1 MSHYSTEPR
10 HARRDRGARVGRG
23 ALLAV
28 AAICIAAQGLVLAG
42 AGWAVANPRQV
53 DDQLTVWSYEPDPTI
68 VRYADQAGL
77 SEEGRFLFYASV
89 PEVLPP
95 ERFDLF
101 CSFEETGLGVLGC
114 YTPADGRIFLYDVT
128 NDDLDGYE
136 VVVAAHEMLHA
147 AWDRLSTEE
156 RDALAVLLEAD
167 FAALGPE
174 HELVERIAEY
184 EALDPTSRIPELYA
198 ILGTEI
204 PTLAPELEQHYARY
218 FDDRSLTIDLYAQVA
233 AVFDSLE
240 ERLQQ
245 LSDELDARFAALEAD
260 QAEYAD
266 AAAALEDDISAFN
279 ERASRPGGYTSQ
291 SAFESDR
298 QALLDRQAALEVERE
313 GLNAAVDE
321 YNALLEELE
330 ELNAEAAE
338 LNRAINVDAQP
349 LPPSQG
355 SDDDLAD

>member
-1 MSHYSTEPR
+1 MSHFSTELR
-10 HARRDRGARVGRG
+10 HARRDRGARAGRA
-23 ALLAV
+23 ALLALAV
-28 AAICIAAQGLVLAG
+28 IGIAAQGLVLAG
-42 AGWAVANPRQV
+42 AGWAAANPRQV
-53 DDQLTVWSYEPDPTI
+53 DDQLTVWSYEADPTI
-68 VRYADQAGL
+68 VRYADRAGL
-77 SEEGRFLFYASV
+77 SDDGRFLFYASA

-114 YTPADGRIFLYDVT
+114 YTLDEGRIFLYDVT

-147 AWDRLSTEE
+147 AWDRLSDEE
-156 RDALAVLLEAD
+156 RDALAVLLEAE

-184 EALDPTSRIPELYA
+184 EALDPASRIPELYA

-204 PTLAPELEQHYARY
+204 PTLAAELEQHYARY
-218 FDDRSLTIDLYAQVA
+218 FDDRSLTTDLYAQVA
-233 AVFDSLE
+233 AVFDRLE

-260 QAEYAD
+260 QAAYAE
-266 AAAALEDDISAFN
+266 AAAALEADVAAFN

-291 SAFESDR
+291 SVFEADR
-298 QALLDRQAALEVERE
+298 QALLDRQAALEAERQA
-313 GLNAAVDE
+313 LNAAVDE
-321 YNALLEELE
+321 YNALLEQLE
-330 ELNAEAAE
+330 ELNGEAAE
-338 LNRAINVDAQP
+338 LNRSINVDAEP
-349 LPPSQG
+349 LPPSE
-355 SDDDLAD
+355 SADDDLAG